1 MERICEPELMEDGEQ
16 ARAYADT
23 DFSAGD
29 RAMVEALLDSN
40 GIAIGR
46 RILDLG
52 CGPGNITFLLAERCP
67 GATVLGVDGSAAML
81 AIAEARRLDDL
92 HRCES
97 VRFLEELLPCPSL
110 AGERFS
116 ALVSNSLLHH
126 LHDPALLWR
135 SIAAL
140 AAPEAVVFVRDL
152 RRPPDEQTLA
162 DLVRRHAA
170 GLHPIVRTDYRN
182 SLRAAFTVD
191 EVRGQLAA
199 AGLEGLLVTEV
210 DEQYLQVEGRL
221 PGGFQEC
228 VASQGRAALSNWAS
242 AVPKEAP

>member
-1 MERICEPELMEDGEQ
+1 MEDGEQ
-16 ARAYADT
+16 ARAYADS

-29 RAMVEALLDSN
+29 RAMVEALLVSH
-40 GIAIGR
+40 GPAIGR

-67 GATVLGVDGSAAML
+67 DASVLGVDGSAAML
-81 AIAEARRLDDL
+81 AIAEARRLEASQRSD
-92 HRCES
+92 S

-126 LHDPALLWR
+126 LHDPALLWH

-140 AAPEAVVFVRDL
+140 AAPGAVVFVRDL
-152 RRPPDEQTLA
+152 RRPADEQALE
-162 DLVRRHAA
+162 DLVQRHAA

-182 SLRAAFTVD
+182 SLRAAFTPR
-191 EVRGQLAA
+191 EVEEQLAT
-199 AGLEGLLVTEV
+199 AGLQGLAVKEI
-210 DEQYLQVEGRL
+210 DEQYLQIGGRL
-221 PGGFQEC
+221 AG
-228 VASQGRAALSNWAS
+228 
-242 AVPKEAP
+242 

>member
-16 ARAYADT
+16 ARAYADS

-29 RAMVEALLDSN
+29 RAMVEALLERH
-40 GIAIGR
+40 GAAIGR
-46 RILDLG
+46 RVLDLG

-67 GATVLGVDGSAAML
+67 DAAVLGVDGSAAML
-81 AIAEARRLDDL
+81 AIAEARRLESDE
-92 HRCES
+92 RFAS

-126 LHDPALLWR
+126 LHDPSLLWR
-135 SIAAL
+135 SVAAL
-140 AAPEAVVFVRDL
+140 AAPLAVVFVRDL
-152 RRPPDEQTLA
+152 RRPPDEQALE
-162 DLVRRHAA
+162 DLVQRHAA
-170 GLHPIVRTDYRN
+170 DLHPIVCSDYRN
-182 SLRAAFTVD
+182 SLRAAFTPR

-199 AGLEGLLVTEV
+199 AGLAALTVTEI

-221 PGGFQEC
+221 AG
-228 VASQGRAALSNWAS
+228 
-242 AVPKEAP
+242 

>member
-29 RAMVEALLDSN
+29 RAMVEALLDSH
-40 GIAIGR
+40 GPAIGR

-67 GATVLGVDGSAAML
+67 GAMVLGVDGSAATL

-92 HRCES
+92 QRSES

-110 AGERFS
+110 AGQRFS
-116 ALVSNSLLHH
+116 TLVSNSLLHH

-140 AAPEAVVFVRDL
+140 APPGAVVFVRDL
-152 RRPPDEQTLA
+152 RRPPDERTLA

-170 GLHPIVRTDYRN
+170 GLHPIVCSDYRN
-182 SLRAAFTVD
+182 SLRAAFTPQ
-191 EVRGQLAA
+191 EVEEQLAS
-199 AGLEGLLVTEV
+199 AGLKGLAVSEI
-210 DEQYLQVEGRL
+210 DEQYLQVGGRL
-221 PGGFQEC
+221 AG
-228 VASQGRAALSNWAS
+228 
-242 AVPKEAP
+242 

>member
-16 ARAYADT
+16 ARAYADS

-29 RAMVEALLDSN
+29 RAMVEALLD
-40 GIAIGR
+40 GYGTAIGR

-67 GATVLGVDGSAAML
+67 GASVLGVDGSAAML

-92 HRCES
+92 KRCES
-97 VRFLEELLPCPSL
+97 VRFLKELLPCPSL
-110 AGERFS
+110 AGERYS

-140 AAPEAVVFVRDL
+140 AAPGAVVFVRDL

-162 DLVRRHAA
+162 DLVRRHAT
-170 GLHPIVRTDYRN
+170 GLHPIVRSDFRN
-182 SLRAAFTVD
+182 SLRAAFTPL
-191 EVRGQLAA
+191 EVEEQLAA
-199 AGLEGLLVTEV
+199 AGLTGLAVTEI
-210 DEQYLQVEGRL
+210 DEQYLQVGGRL
-221 PGGFQEC
+221 AG
-228 VASQGRAALSNWAS
+228 
-242 AVPKEAP
+242 